1 MNEIRILLIGMSND
15 CAAYWHSYYKIG
27 IIWGIVFALFYCSIP
42 GAHPPARKFLAPLRT
57 ELR

>member
-27 IIWGIVFALFYCSIP
+27 IIWGIVLALLYSI
-42 GAHPPARKFLAPLRT
+42 AVSR
-57 ELR
+57 ELIHRQENFWPRL